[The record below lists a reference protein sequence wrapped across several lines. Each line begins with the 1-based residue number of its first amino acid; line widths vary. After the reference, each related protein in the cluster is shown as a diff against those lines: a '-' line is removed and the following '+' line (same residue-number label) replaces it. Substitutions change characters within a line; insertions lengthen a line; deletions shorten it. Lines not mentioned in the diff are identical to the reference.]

1 MQENKIVKLSD
12 IEHILLRPNMYM
24 GGIRPIEVYG
34 YLYNTITS
42 KFEYTKYNY
51 IPGLCKCIS
60 ELLDNAIDEYIRT
73 NGKFSNKIDVSIND
87 INGVIKITDSGRGC
101 PTTIAEGTS
110 ISQLELAFT
119 HAKAGSNFND
129 EERET
134 LGLNG
139 CGAMISNVF
148 SKWFKVVSQTS
159 NQRGELFC
167 ENNLSKHTCKVT
179 NHPAVR
185 TGTTVEF
192 LPDYK
197 RFDMEKIDDLHINLV
212 YQRLIHL
219 AVSFP
224 DIQFTF
230 NDKPLKFQKT
240 EKYLDAFADTYCYFE
255 DPNDKFVIA
264 VTPNAT
270 DDFKQCS
277 YVNGLGMVAGN
288 HIDVI
293 NNEIINRLREHKVF
307 KKYPITPGDIRNK
320 IQLIVVMRKF
330 PAMEFD
336 SQSKERLTNAHSI
349 IKQYF
354 NTIDWDD
361 LVKNIAKNEA
371 IVDPILMSYRLKEEL
386 KNRLALKNME
396 KTDNKE
402 VRCEKYYPSIGE
414 KKYIMICEG
423 DSASSSLI
431 SALGRNIIGYF
442 ASRGVPLNAYVANI
456 TKFTANKELTN
467 LVKILGMSLKKD
479 ANQYLTYKNVVIATD
494 ADADGAKIS
503 TLYIG
508 FFQRYA
514 PVLFK
519 EKRIKKL
526 RTPIITFNSNK
537 NEVVK
542 FFFKLSEY
550 NEFLEK
556 NGVPKGCSTKYYK
569 GLGSWTKE
577 KLQKLVKEHGLEYF
591 IEDVEPDETSDK
603 LIDDWIGDTFEN
615 CESRKV
621 ALREFQVNIEMA

>member
-12 IEHILLRPNMYM
+12 IEHVLLRPNMYL
-24 GGIRPIEVYG
+24 GSIRPIEVYG
-34 YLYNTITS
+34 YLYNTTIS
-42 KFEYTKYNY
+42 KFEYTKYSY
-51 IPGLCKCIS
+51 IPSLIKCVN
-60 ELLDNAIDEYIRT
+60 EVVDNAVDEYIRT
-73 NGKFSNKIDVSIND
+73 NGKFSNKIDISIID
-87 INGVIKITDSGRGC
+87 GVIKISDSGRGC
-101 PTTIAEGTS
+101 PTALAEGTD

-129 EERET
+129 EDRET
-134 LGLNG
+134 IGTNGLGAFLV
-139 CGAMISNVF
+139 NVF
-148 SKWFKVVSQTS
+148 SQWFKVTS
-159 NQRGELFC
+159 HTATQLGVLSC

-197 RFDMEKIDDLHINLV
+197 RFGIETIDELHINLV
-212 YQRLIHL
+212 HQRLIHL

-277 YVNGLGMVAGN
+277 FVNGLGMVAGN

-293 NNEIINRLREHKVF
+293 NNEIISRLREHKVF
-307 KKYPITPGDIRNK
+307 KKYSITPGDIRNK
-320 IQLIVVMRKF
+320 IQLVVVMRKF

-361 LVKNIAKNEA
+361 LVKNIAKSEA

-423 DSASSSLI
+423 DCLQKDELI
-431 SALGRNIIGYF
+431 FNVNENTNVAIKDINIGDLVLTHNQNVKSIV
-442 ASRGVPLNAYVANI
+442 SKTVAIKDCVKII
-456 TKFTANKELTN
+456 TKSG
-467 LVKILGMSLKKD
+467 KIIKCS
-479 ANQYLTYKNVVIATD
+479 KNHRFYVYDTIT
-494 ADADGAKIS
+494 K
-503 TLYIG
+503 T
-508 FFQRYA
+508 
-514 PVLFK
+514 FK
-519 EKRIKKL
+519 FKRICNIDIK
-526 RTPIITFNSNK
+526 T
-537 NEVVK
+537 
-542 FFFKLSEY
+542 
-550 NEFLEK
+550 
-556 NGVPKGCSTKYYK
+556 
-569 GLGSWTKE
+569 
-577 KLQKLVKEHGLEYF
+577 
-591 IEDVEPDETSDK
+591 DK
-603 LIDDWIGDTFEN
+603 LISNSLTDNFYFDPITIDKIIHEKYNLYIHGKQFETYCTNSHKFVVFEQSSSSFKLKEAQNINTSDDLMILLKNND
-615 CESRKV
+615 
-621 ALREFQVNIEMA
+621 

>member
-1 MQENKIVKLSD
+1 MQENKITKLSD
-12 IEHILLRPNMYM
+12 VEHILLRPNMYM
-24 GGIRPIEVYG
+24 GGIRPIDVYG
-34 YLYNTITS
+34 YLYNTITA
-42 KFEYTKYNY
+42 KFEYSKYSY
-51 IPGLCKCIS
+51 IPGLYKVVCEI
-60 ELLDNAIDEYIRT
+60 LDNSVDEYIRT
-73 NGKFSNKIDVSIND
+73 NGKFSTKIDVNITD
-87 INGVIKITDSGRGC
+87 GIIKIMDTGRGV
-101 PTTIAEGTS
+101 PTGNSEGLN

-129 EERET
+129 DGRET
-134 LGLNG
+134 IGANG
-139 CGAMISNVF
+139 VGSMITNVF
-148 SKWFKVVSQTS
+148 SQWFKVTSQTS
-159 NQRGELFC
+159 TQLGTLFC
-167 ENNLSKHTCKVT
+167 ENNLSKHTCKII

-197 RFDMEKIDDLHINLV
+197 RFGIEKIDGLHTNLI

-230 NDKPLKFQKT
+230 NGELLKFKKT
-240 EKYLDAFADTYCYFE
+240 EKYLDAFADSYCYFE
-255 DPNDKFVIA
+255 DPNNKFVIA

-277 YVNGLGMVAGN
+277 YVNGLGMTGGN

-293 NNEIINRLREHKVF
+293 NNEIISRLREHKVF

-320 IQLIVVMRKF
+320 IQLIVIMRKF

-336 SQSKERLTNAHSI
+336 SQSKERLTNAHSV

-371 IVDPILMSYRLKEEL
+371 IVDPILMTYKLKEEL

-396 KTDNKE
+396 KIDNRE
-402 VRCEKYYPSIGE
+402 VRCEKYYPSISE
-414 KKYIMICEG
+414 KTWMLITEG
-423 DSASSSLI
+423 DSACSSLI
-431 SALGRNIIGYF
+431 SALGRNGLGYF
-442 ASRGVPLNAYVANI
+442 ASRGIPLNAYTANI

-467 LVKILGMSLKKD
+467 LVKILGMTLKKE

-494 ADADGAKIS
+494 ADADGAKITS
-503 TLYIG
+503 LYLG

-526 RTPIITFNSNK
+526 RTPIITFNNNK

-542 FFFKLSEY
+542 FFFKLPEY
-550 NEFLEK
+550 NEYIEK
-556 NGVPKGCSTKYYK
+556 NGIPKGCSVKYYK

-577 KLQKLVKEHGLEYF
+577 KLQKLVKEYKLEYF
-591 IEDVEPDETSDK
+591 IEDVEHDETTDK

>member
-12 IEHILLRPNMYM
+12 REHVLLRPNMYI
-24 GGIRPIEVYG
+24 GGIQPIEVYG
-34 YLYNTITS
+34 YLYNNSTS
-42 KFEYTKYNY
+42 KFEYTKYSY
-51 IPGLCKCIS
+51 ISAIHKIICEI
-60 ELLDNAIDEYIRT
+60 LDNSLDENIRT
-73 NGKFSNKIDVSIND
+73 SSKFANKIDVSISSD
-87 INGVIKITDSGRGC
+87 GIIKICDNGRGV
-101 PTTIAEGTS
+101 PTGNAEGTN

-119 HAKAGSNFND
+119 HAKSGSNFQD
-129 EERET
+129 VGRET

-139 CGAMISNVF
+139 VGSFASFVF
-148 SKWFKVVSQTS
+148 SKWFKVTSQTS
-159 NQRGELFC
+159 TQLGVLIG
-167 ENNLSKHTCKVT
+167 ENNLSKHTCKIT

-185 TGTTVEF
+185 TGTMVEF

-197 RFDMEKIDDLHINLV
+197 RFGIENIDALHTNLI

-224 DIQFTF
+224 DIKFTF
-230 NDKPLKFQKT
+230 NDKPLKFQNT
-240 EKYLDAFADTYCYFE
+240 EKYFDSFADTYCYFE
-255 DPNDKFVIA
+255 DPNNKFAIA
-264 VTPNAT
+264 VTPNVT
-270 DDFKQCS
+270 DDFRQCS

-293 NNEIINRLREHKVF
+293 NNEIISRLREHKVF

-336 SQSKERLTNAHSI
+336 SQSKERLTNAHSV

-361 LVKNIAKNEA
+361 LVKNIAKSEA

-402 VRCEKYYPSIGE
+402 VRCEKYFPSIGE

-431 SALGRNIIGYF
+431 SALGRNSIGYF

-456 TKFTANKELTN
+456 SKFTANKELTN
-467 LVKILGMSLKKD
+467 LVKILGMTLKKD

-503 TLYIG
+503 ALYIG
-508 FFQRYA
+508 FIQRYA
-514 PVLFK
+514 PILFK

-526 RTPIITFNSNK
+526 RTPIITFNNNK
-537 NEVVK
+537 NEIAK

-550 NEFLEK
+550 NEYIEK
-556 NGVPKGCSTKYYK
+556 NGIPKGFNIKYYK
-569 GLGSWTKE
+569 GLGSWTKD

-591 IEDVEPDETSDK
+591 IEDIEPDETSDK
-603 LIDDWIGDTFEN
+603 LIDDWIGDSLDN